1 MIHEQDINEKYKVF
15 STDVFRSN
23 HGIANEKFLG
33 DKIAGVITSKVCGLD
48 IDDIIDFEI
57 VECLIKH
64 KAHLI
69 NEYFKDITEL
79 IKENLNEILSLRHE
93 KSLKSDNSYVTS
105 GDLHLEKLLLNYINK
120 KLHNC
125 VIISEESYENK
136 TYHLLP
142 DTHYVIIDPIDGTE
156 NFTSGLREWEFKSI
170 YKGENHSESFYSFT
184 RVR

>member
-1 MIHEQDINEKYKVF
+1 MTKDKTFTAARTICAAESGLYKKVGTLIKPDFNIKNKSMILRQDINEKCKVF
-15 STDVFRSN
+15 SADVFRSN

-93 KSLKSDNSYVTS
+93 RSLKSDNSYVTS
-105 GDLHLEKLLLNYINK
+105 GGLHLEKLLLSYTCAFK
-120 KLHNC
+120 
-125 VIISEESYENK
+125 SEE
-136 TYHLLP
+136 
-142 DTHYVIIDPIDGTE
+142 
-156 NFTSGLREWEFKSI
+156 TS
-170 YKGENHSESFYSFT
+170 
-184 RVR
+184 